1 MIAISVLCGWGCQGS
16 ATKVFASKQ
25 QAIVQQP
32 LKVEVKKTIK
42 GKTVKIIYR

>member
-1 MIAISVLCGWGCQGS
+1 MIAVSVLCGACQGS